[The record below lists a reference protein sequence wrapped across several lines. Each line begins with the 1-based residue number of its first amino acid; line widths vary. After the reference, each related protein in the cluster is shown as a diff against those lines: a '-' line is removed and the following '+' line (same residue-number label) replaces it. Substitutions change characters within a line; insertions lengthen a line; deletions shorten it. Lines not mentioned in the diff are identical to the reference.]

1 MKTTLRYLASADG
14 RLDGCEDLPERAHVL
29 SRAKVILPLLLAA
42 LVLPLCGCA
51 NSDRGSLTSI
61 TFADPVFYGT
71 TPGAQPTDRK

>member
-1 MKTTLRYLASADG
+1 
-14 RLDGCEDLPERAHVL
+14 L